1 METEYNFCLNSS
13 IDNLQIHFNQDGED
27 SSGYNQWSS
36 DDSTYSINWDTS
48 LSKWKLNGVEVTIK
62 NDKIGNKRITWYSQ
76 DVFEYNKEI
85 FFRRGKRWVSEKSTL
100 IVAN

>member
-1 METEYNFCLNSS
+1 MRLILFFLLLSPICASA
-13 IDNLQIHFNQDGED
+13 QILRA
-27 SSGYNQWSS
+27 Y
-36 DDSTYSINWDTS
+36 
-48 LSKWKLNGVEVTIK
+48 GVTVTIR

-100 IVAN
+100 IVAQ